1 MNNKCGLSIIEKR
14 AQKTELPTISKANK
28 YYSVTFGAFGG
39 IIIVRAPEFWPTEI
53 TKISSLEA
61 KTIHHSEVFIQLSPS
76 PGNQCTYIMNLIT
89 RNWGEIQNYQ
99 LCLPRFIINFAAFIY
114 SEFSVRRD

>member
-14 AQKTELPTISKANK
+14 AQKTQLPTISKANK

-89 RNWGEIQNYQ
+89 RNLGGNSKLSTLFAEIHYQ
-99 LCLPRFIINFAAFIY
+99 FRCLYIF
-114 SEFSVRRD
+114 